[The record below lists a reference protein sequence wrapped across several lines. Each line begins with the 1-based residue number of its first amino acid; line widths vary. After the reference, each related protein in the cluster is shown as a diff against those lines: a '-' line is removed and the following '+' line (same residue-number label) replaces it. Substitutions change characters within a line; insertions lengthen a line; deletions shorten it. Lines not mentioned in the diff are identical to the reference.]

1 MRAGRERKDSGSEM
15 IRQIQAVHPLPDWR
29 NLGVVLRV
37 LLGGNALAL
46 GAALLQSPDLRGWPW
61 RFVDLS
67 ALVEP
72 LLFICLGIVAGARDV
87 LWKLPPRAA
96 QATVVLLAAGLAA
109 LQNDLWA
116 WIGLDQGTLWESLR
130 AALIAGGGA
139 ALLLAYF
146 ALRLRAISP
155 SMSEARLSAL
165 NARIR
170 PHFLFNSLN
179 AVLSLIRAEPRRAE
193 EALESLSDLFRAAL
207 RDPAERVPLS
217 DEIALARQ
225 YLDLERLRL
234 GERLQVRWEVA
245 DLPLDEAIPPLML
258 QPLLENAV
266 YHGIEPR
273 PEGGTIDIAFSR
285 RADELLIVIAN
296 PAGGGGHARGN
307 HMAVANIRERLALYY
322 DLEARLDIEEGS
334 DVYRVIIHLPCRTR
348 PSP

>member
-1 MRAGRERKDSGSEM
+1 M

-37 LLGGNALAL
+37 LLGGNVLALA
-46 GAALLQSPDLRGWPW
+46 AALVQSPDLRGWPW
-61 RFVDLS
+61 RFVEFA

-72 LLFICLGIVAGARDV
+72 VLLLTLGVVAGIRDL
-87 LWKLPPRAA
+87 LWKMPPRAA
-96 QATVVLLAAGLAA
+96 QFVVVAVAACLAA
-109 LQNDLWA
+109 LQSDLWN
-116 WIGLDQGTLWESLR
+116 WLGLTSGTFLDALR
-130 AALIAGGGA
+130 AALLA
-139 ALLLAYF
+139 AAAAILLLFYF
-146 ALRLRAISP
+146 TLRLRAISP

-234 GERLQVRWEVA
+234 GERLRIQWEVA
-245 DLPLDEAIPPLML
+245 DVPLDEAIPPLML

-273 PEGGTIDIAFSR
+273 PEGGTVAISFSR
-285 RADELLIVIAN
+285 KRDELVIIIAN
-296 PAGGGGHARGN
+296 PSGGSSHVRGN

-322 DLEARLDIEEGS
+322 DLEARLDIEEGPEN
-334 DVYRVIIHLPCRTR
+334 YRVLIHLPCRTH
-348 PSP
+348 PHP